1 MGVHA
6 LLVHP
11 LVSAAVFA
19 MCCVKA
25 SLVVFGFL
33 GVVAADPNN
42 AEAFQEMVKTQ
53 LLASPKLDKMLED
66 PERMRE
72 TLAKISEQN
81 NMPGFDDVDQLI
93 SDLQEGAKSRAR
105 SAILKKEK
113 EQQKKEPEKKSKTK
127 ESGGKKEK
135 KSKATP
141 DFSGGMPG
149 MEAMQEMM
157 KNPDAMK
164 EAMKNNPT
172 MKA

>member
-66 PERMRE
+66 PDRMRE

-93 SDLQEGAKSRAR
+93 SDLKEGAKSRA
-105 SAILKKEK
+105 AAKPKKEK
-113 EQQKKEPEKKSKTK
+113 EKQKKKEPEKKAVT
-127 ESGGKKEK
+127 K
-135 KSKATP
+135 KSGK
-141 DFSGGMPG
+141 
-149 MEAMQEMM
+149 
-157 KNPDAMK
+157 
-164 EAMKNNPT
+164 
-172 MKA
+172 